1 MATHSKPNI
10 EIKEFLLFFSFQ
22 LWAMLIETL
31 QNHFIFELLI
41 FKKKLGEISPLKKD
55 QHHGITLPIFAFH
68 LQLKTCNLKLQV
80 NLNFSCDFV
89 V

>member
-1 MATHSKPNI
+1 MV
-10 EIKEFLLFFSFQ
+10 
-22 LWAMLIETL
+22 IETL
-31 QNHFIFELLI
+31 QNHLIFELLI
-41 FKKKLGEISPLKKD
+41 FNYFGGEFHHYKKD
-55 QHHGITLPIFAFH
+55 QHYGNTLAIFAFH